1 MKRTHTGPL
10 LPEYSGAGGVACT
23 YILTSSFSVERGQWY
38 CETKTHSWT
47 PGMQRCF
54 VPAANPHR
62 NPPTPCWQRY
72 CLLTSTRSRVTTDLK
87 HTYEHTHAHRVR
99 KSGSLLRAPLKIEL
113 SLGHNM
119 IKSRSCCRPAGLV
132 PTSRNIVC
140 LYSKSYFLLCNN
152 FKCCVLT

>member
-1 MKRTHTGPL
+1 MSILALSGPPPSPFTSCLFVFVAPLNVLVSARELLLLPSVGSTCTGLSLNETHTGPL

-62 NPPTPCWQRY
+62 NPPTPHP
-72 CLLTSTRSRVTTDLK
+72 LL
-87 HTYEHTHAHRVR
+87 AA
-99 KSGSLLRAPLKIEL
+99 SLLADKHSE
-113 SLGHNM
+113 SGNN
-119 IKSRSCCRPAGLV
+119 RSETHL
-132 PTSRNIVC
+132 
-140 LYSKSYFLLCNN
+140 
-152 FKCCVLT
+152 